1 MRRRSDGAF
10 TLLVSP
16 MSEVTRILSAIE
28 QGDPHAARVVELH
41 HFAGM
46 THEQVAAALNMSVYL
61 ARQKWTFARAW
72 LKTTLGE
79 S

>member
-1 MRRRSDGAF
+1 
-10 TLLVSP
+10 

-46 THEQVAAALNMSVYL
+46 SHDHVAAALDVSVYL
-61 ARQKWTFARAW
+61 ARQKWAFARAW
-72 LKTTLGE
+72 LKTALGE
-79 S
+79 F

>member
-1 MRRRSDGAF
+1 M
-10 TLLVSP
+10 
-16 MSEVTRILSAIE
+16 
-28 QGDPHAARVVELH
+28 H

-46 THEQVAAALNMSVYL
+46 AHEQVADALDVSVYL

-72 LKTTLGE
+72 LKTILGE